1 MKLLFSLLLF
11 CNSLLC
17 VSQSNPLQ
25 VFGASGRTVSNEGN
39 YLQGTIG
46 EAIIFTAGTTNFTQ
60 GFNQPLVNPICEELA
75 QLINTTDNQSLC
87 LDQSFKVELENNY
100 AGTGDK
106 MEWYLASDPSTILAN
121 SKAYTYSSSVTVEKD
136 SLYAIVTEGF
146 CTDTSAKIPF
156 KVGANNSIVFEEGNS
171 ALCNGNVVLKL
182 TIPSS
187 EIQWLLDGDKIEGA
201 TNDNYEVLVPGIYS
215 VSTPSTSCSANI
227 LPTTVNFSISS
238 LDVTDL
244 GSELSSSIAGAR
256 YQWYIE
262 IDDRTYS
269 IVGATQKNY
278 TPLFNGSYKV
288 EVYTEF
294 CQGVS
299 ASKTYSSAQYDAQR
313 FAQYIEEDQVILE
326 ELSTRL
332 HVSPNPNNGVFTLN
346 YFGATNQLI
355 AIKIYNTIGQLVFRQ
370 QVASA
375 NKVPISLNVPRGLYI
390 FVTEINGTL
399 YKEKIVID

>member
-100 AGTGDK
+100 AATGDK
-106 MEWYLASDPSTILAN
+106 MEWYLESDPSTILAN

-156 KVGANNSIVFEEGNS
+156 KVRGNNSIVFEEGNS

-187 EIQWLLDGDKIEGA
+187 EIQWLLDDEEIDGA
-201 TNDNYEVLVPGIYS
+201 TQDQYTVLVKGEYGVSIPEEACSEGNLTQTISSDLTS
-215 VSTPSTSCSANI
+215 VTVTTSGDDLICSASGN
-227 LPTTVNFSISS
+227 
-238 LDVTDL
+238 
-244 GSELSSSIAGAR
+244 
-256 YQWYIE
+256 YQWYIQ

-299 ASKTYSSAQYDAQR
+299 DTKTYSLAQYEAQR
-313 FAQYIEEDQVILE
+313 FAQFIEEDQVILE
-326 ELSTRL
+326 KLSTRL